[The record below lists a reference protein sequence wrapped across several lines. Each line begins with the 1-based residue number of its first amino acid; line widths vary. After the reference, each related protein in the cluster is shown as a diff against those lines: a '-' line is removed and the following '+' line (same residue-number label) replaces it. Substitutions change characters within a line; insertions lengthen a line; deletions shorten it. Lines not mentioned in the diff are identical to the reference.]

1 MKIILSLIFLVLG
14 ILAVRGSR
22 WAYAAFPLSIL
33 LYFPASVGFRM
44 HPQACYLTVN
54 GPLALESLS
63 NYPHMILFGIF
74 FFVTAMHFRLSGW
87 RPLASVLAL
96 TVAMGAGM
104 EIAQGLSGTH
114 HCKAVDLIPDFV
126 GALAGLV
133 VVIIVGV
140 VASAARGR
148 GGESIKAPSMVDQLE
163 HRVSEHRLRQ

>member
-22 WAYAAFPLSIL
+22 WAYAAFPLAIL
-33 LYFPASVGFRM
+33 LYLPASVGFRM

-54 GPLALESLS
+54 GPLALESLH

-74 FFVTAMHFRLSGW
+74 FVVTALHFRLSGW
-87 RPLASVLAL
+87 RPMAFVLAL

-114 HCKAVDLIPDFV
+114 HCKAVDLLPDFI
-126 GALAGLV
+126 GGLIGLV
-133 VVIIVGV
+133 LLALGGAIARWRLHRRAG
-140 VASAARGR
+140 SAPNA
-148 GGESIKAPSMVDQLE
+148 I
-163 HRVSEHRLRQ
+163 